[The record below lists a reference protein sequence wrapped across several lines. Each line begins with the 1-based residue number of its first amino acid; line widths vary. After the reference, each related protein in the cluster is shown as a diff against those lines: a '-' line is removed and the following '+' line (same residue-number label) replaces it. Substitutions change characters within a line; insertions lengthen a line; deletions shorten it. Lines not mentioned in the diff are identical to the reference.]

1 MIITPFLKVKKF
13 SNVMMSKNFIN
24 VALKLGINYNLC
36 FKCET
41 AAKEKNDADKKVSTD
56 WRGFSIEF
64 YEK

>member
-1 MIITPFLKVKKF
+1 
-13 SNVMMSKNFIN
+13 MMSKNFIN